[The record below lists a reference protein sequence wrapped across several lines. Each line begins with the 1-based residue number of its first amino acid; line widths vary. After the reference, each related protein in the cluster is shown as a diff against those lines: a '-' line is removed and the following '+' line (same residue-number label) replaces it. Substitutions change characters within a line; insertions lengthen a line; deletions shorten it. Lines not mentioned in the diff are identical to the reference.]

1 MKNSDAL
8 EKIALDKRRT
18 KIVATLGPATGN
30 NPQIEALL
38 KAGVNVIRLNMSH
51 GDEKTHRLYVE
62 RVRRVSKRL
71 GKHTAIIMDLCGPKM
86 RVGKFTNGYIELIQG
101 QNITITS
108 RKASGDEN
116 LIHSQYK
123 GLYKDVK
130 KGNRIFLDDGRL
142 EFTVTSIV
150 GKDVRCKVVQAGI

>member
-1 MKNSDAL
+1 
-8 EKIALDKRRT
+8 
-18 KIVATLGPATGN
+18 
-30 NPQIEALL
+30 
-38 KAGVNVIRLNMSH
+38 NVIRLNMSH